1 MSGRAVAGARPL
13 RAMLMPMAALA
24 ILAAVGL
31 GGAPFTGVAGAPG
44 AAGAPPAPAAA
55 PATESRRP
63 ILISVD
69 DLPVAGG
76 GLHTDPDDRAQVT
89 RGLLAALAKHGI
101 RAQALVIQR
110 SVAGPADEALLDLW
124 LAGGHELGSH
134 SYAHLNYTATPAAA
148 YVADIEKGL
157 AGLDAFLA
165 PRGRHARFFRFPM
178 LREGD
183 TLDKLLAARAALQA
197 AGVRN
202 LPVTIDNQ
210 DWSFEAPFVGASRAG
225 DAARQRAVLDDYLA
239 ALRAAVRHHEESG
252 DDLLGRASPQI
263 LLLHANSIGAA
274 AWDELF
280 GWLAA
285 TGHRFA
291 TADEVLADPAFSLP
305 HQFVARYGTSLW
317 DRLEHAR
324 EETRLREALPRL
336 LDGQSGAWNRGDLDA
351 FCSVYADD
359 ALFLSPS
366 GFFRGRQAIL
376 ERYRTRYP
384 DRAAMGLLRLEV
396 EEIRPVWGMEV
407 TPAGDAVPGR
417 IHGATAAARWTLR
430 YADRPDA
437 SGRTLLVFRREGD
450 TWLIVQDASM

>member
-1 MSGRAVAGARPL
+1 MRSRAVATVGSL
-13 RAMLMPMAALA
+13 MAALA
-24 ILAAVGL
+24 VLVMVG
-31 GGAPFTGVAGAPG
+31 PAGAPVT
-44 AAGAPPAPAAA
+44 AGAPPNPAAAAPAAA
-55 PATESRRP
+55 DRRP

-76 GLHTDPDDRAQVT
+76 GLHREPADRAQIT

-101 RAQALVIQR
+101 RAQALVVQR
-110 SVAGPADEALLDLW
+110 SVAGPSDEALLDLW

-134 SYAHLNYTATPAAA
+134 SYAHLSYTSTPAAA
-148 YVADIEKGL
+148 YVADIDKGL

-165 PRGRHARFFRFPM
+165 LRGLRTRFFRFPM

-183 TLDKLLAARAALQA
+183 TLDKLLVARAALHA

-210 DWSFEAPFVGASRAG
+210 DWSFEAPFVEAARAG
-225 DAARQRAVLDDYLA
+225 DAARQRAVIDDYLA
-239 ALRAAVRHHEESG
+239 ALRFAVGHHERSG
-252 DDLLGRASPQI
+252 DELLGRTSPQI
-263 LLLHANSIGAA
+263 LLVHANAVGAA
-274 AWDELF
+274 AWDDLF
-280 GWLAA
+280 AWLAA

-291 TADEVLADPAFSLP
+291 TADEVLADPVFSEP

-317 DRLEHAR
+317 DRLDHER
-324 EETRLREALPRL
+324 EERRLRDALPHL

-366 GFFRGRQAIL
+366 GSFRGRQAIVD
-376 ERYRTRYP
+376 RYRTRYP
-384 DRAAMGLLRLEV
+384 DRTAMGTLRLEI
-396 EEIRPVWGMEV
+396 EEIRPIWGMEV

-417 IHGATAAARWTLR
+417 IHGATVAARWTLR
-430 YADRPDA
+430 YPDRPEA
-437 SGRTLLVFRREGD
+437 SGRTLLVFRRDGD
-450 TWLIVQDASM
+450 SWLIVQDASM

>member
-1 MSGRAVAGARPL
+1 VKPRAAATAAALLAAIGLAGAH
-13 RAMLMPMAALA
+13 LA
-24 ILAAVGL
+24 RAAV
-31 GGAPFTGVAGAPG
+31 
-44 AAGAPPAPAAA
+44 APAA
-55 PATESRRP
+55 ESRRP

-76 GLHTDPDDRAQVT
+76 GLHRDPADRAQIT

-101 RAQALVIQR
+101 RAQALVIQK
-110 SVAGPADEALLDLW
+110 SVAGPSDEALLDLW

-134 SYAHLNYTATPAAA
+134 SYAHLNYTSTPAAA

-157 AGLDAFLA
+157 AGLNAFLA
-165 PRGRHARFFRFPM
+165 PRDRRTRFFRFPM

-210 DWSFEAPFVGASRAG
+210 DWSFETPFVEAARAG
-225 DAARQRAVLDDYLA
+225 DATRQRAVIEDYLA
-239 ALRAAVRHHEESG
+239 ALRFAVRHHEESG
-252 DDLLGRASPQI
+252 DALMGRTSPQI
-263 LLLHANSIGAA
+263 LLLHANAVGAA
-274 AWDELF
+274 AWDDLF
-280 GWLAA
+280 TWLAS

-291 TADEVLADPAFSLP
+291 TADEVLADPVFSEP

-317 DRLEHAR
+317 DRLDHER
-324 EETRLREALPRL
+324 EERRVREALPRL
-336 LDGQSGAWNRGDLDA
+336 LDGQAGAWNSGDLDA

-366 GFFRGRQAIL
+366 GSFRGRQAIL

-384 DRAAMGLLRLEV
+384 DRAAMGTLHLDV
-396 EEIRPVWGMEV
+396 EEIHPVWGMEV

-430 YADRPDA
+430 YADRPEA

-450 TWLIVQDASM
+450 SWLIVQDASM